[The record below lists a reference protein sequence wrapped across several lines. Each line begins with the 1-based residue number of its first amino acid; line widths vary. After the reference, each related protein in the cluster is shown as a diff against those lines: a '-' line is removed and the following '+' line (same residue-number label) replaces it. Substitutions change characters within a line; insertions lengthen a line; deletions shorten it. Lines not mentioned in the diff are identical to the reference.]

1 VGFIIVFRTNFG
13 YQRYC
18 EGRACLQ
25 NMTSRWSDAAIH
37 LATFDRCALP
47 ADATHMQAG
56 GRAQA
61 QLRPGLPVG
70 AGERPA

>member
-1 VGFIIVFRTNFG
+1 
-13 YQRYC
+13 
-18 EGRACLQ
+18 
-25 NMTSRWSDAAIH
+25 MTSRWSDAAIH